1 MGFSRQEYW
10 SGVPLPSPYSLFKE
24 LLQIP
29 CMHNLLQEVL
39 SFKLRSL
46 NFILFVKKTLEDA
59 DFKHVWKDNSSGQ
72 CGETKDGVD
81 SWYILEE
88 GETGLSDWI

>member
-1 MGFSRQEYW
+1 
-10 SGVPLPSPYSLFKE
+10 
-24 LLQIP
+24 
-29 CMHNLLQEVL
+29 MHSQLQEAL
-39 SFKLRSL
+39 SFKLRSF
-46 NFILFVKKTLEDA
+46 NSILLVKKTLEDA

-72 CGETKDGVD
+72 CGETKDRVD